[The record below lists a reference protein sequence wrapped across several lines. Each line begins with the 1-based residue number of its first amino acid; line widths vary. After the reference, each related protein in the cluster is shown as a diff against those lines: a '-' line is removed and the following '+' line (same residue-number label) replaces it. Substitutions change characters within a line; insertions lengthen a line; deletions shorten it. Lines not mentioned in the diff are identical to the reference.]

1 MYYKVRWEGYQSE
14 EDSWEPMEN
23 LITCQELVD
32 KYWELRK
39 EGYKKRGRKPVSILK
54 WLKLFTGH
62 LTSTEWLF
70 LDKGKF
76 CNPQQTRFILFDLC
90 FCCQVTKI
98 WQNMLSLWPTTNLW
112 INYCMGLVLIWCQ
125 ELLCIQVFEI
135 FLDCRAVSVDCWRSL
150 KLVLQT

>member
-54 WLKLFTGH
+54 
-62 LTSTEWLF
+62 
-70 LDKGKF
+70 
-76 CNPQQTRFILFDLC
+76 
-90 FCCQVTKI
+90 
-98 WQNMLSLWPTTNLW
+98 
-112 INYCMGLVLIWCQ
+112 
-125 ELLCIQVFEI
+125 
-135 FLDCRAVSVDCWRSL
+135 
-150 KLVLQT
+150 